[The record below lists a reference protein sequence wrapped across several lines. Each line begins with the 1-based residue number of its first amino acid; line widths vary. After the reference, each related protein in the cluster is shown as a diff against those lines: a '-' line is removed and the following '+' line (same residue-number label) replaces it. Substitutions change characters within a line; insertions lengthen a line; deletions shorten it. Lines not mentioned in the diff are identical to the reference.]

1 MSTRRERSL
10 GRTAYLLV
18 RTAVVALAV
27 WYLAVGVVHVIE
39 FGAQAT
45 GATWL
50 VTTTAGVTATSLLA
64 LAVAGSVVFAVFTY
78 WYYRGGL
85 LGVTQRPEHE

>member
-18 RTAVVALAV
+18 RTAVVALVV
-27 WYLAVGVVHVIE
+27 WYLAAGVVRLVEVGAGAVGV
-39 FGAQAT
+39 
-45 GATWL
+45 TWL
-50 VTTTAGVTATSLLA
+50 VTTTAGVVLTSLVA
-64 LAVAGSVVFAVFTY
+64 LTLAGSLVFAAFTY

-85 LGVTQRPEHE
+85 LGVTERPE